1 MRIETTLARCQRD
14 TSENDYSEDDYS
26 EDDNSGER
34 LVKLNVIGQGSDE
47 RETRKRKLKFFN
59 QIKEKS
65 YLTRIEPEK
74 EKTENTSKIR

>member
-14 TSENDYSEDDYS
+14 TSENDYSEDDY
-26 EDDNSGER
+26 SGER

-47 RETRKRKLKFFN
+47 RETRKRKLKFLN

-74 EKTENTSKIR
+74 KR